1 MVVPYYRS
9 NSFTSDAGT
18 QTPKIKA
25 RSIVYFDDDI
35 SASEES
41 LSDTVAKEEL
51 QKEIELLKQEVEL
64 AKRKL
69 NRGDS
74 VQNNVDHL

>member
-1 MVVPYYRS
+1 M
-9 NSFTSDAGT
+9 
-18 QTPKIKA
+18 
-25 RSIVYFDDDI
+25 YFDDDI

-51 QKEIELLKQEVEL
+51 QKKIELLKQEVEL

-69 NRGDS
+69 NM
-74 VQNNVDHL
+74 DHL

>member
-1 MVVPYYRS
+1 MFHRS
-9 NSFTSDAGT
+9 GSFTMDAGT

-41 LSDTVAKEEL
+41 LSDAVAKEEL

-64 AKRKL
+64 AKKKL
-69 NRGDS
+69 DSGDS
-74 VQNNVDHL
+74 VQNNLEDL

>member
-1 MVVPYYRS
+1 ME
-9 NSFTSDAGT
+9 AGT

-41 LSDTVAKEEL
+41 LSDAVAKEEL
-51 QKEIELLKQEVEL
+51 QREIELLKQEVEL
-64 AKRKL
+64 AKKKL
-69 NRGDS
+69 ENGGSIHNS
-74 VQNNVDHL
+74 VDQL

>member
-1 MVVPYYRS
+1 M
-9 NSFTSDAGT
+9 DAGT

-41 LSDTVAKEEL
+41 LSDAVAKEVL
-51 QKEIELLKQEVEL
+51 QKEIELLKQEL

-69 NRGDS
+69 NGGDS
-74 VQNNVDHL
+74 VKNNVENL

>member
-1 MVVPYYRS
+1 M
-9 NSFTSDAGT
+9 DAGT

-41 LSDTVAKEEL
+41 LSDAVAKEVL

-69 NRGDS
+69 NGGDS
-74 VQNNVDHL
+74 VKNNVENL